1 MAVSGSRRRSGE
13 RDRLPPVLARPHPP
27 PRAIRATLSRPLPRR
42 HELVPG
48 GISRRVPG
56 DHVALVRA
64 EGDVT
69 ILGFVILVAVVLY
82 LALAFLSW
90 WARQ

>member
-1 MAVSGSRRRSGE
+1 
-13 RDRLPPVLARPHPP
+13 
-27 PRAIRATLSRPLPRR
+27 
-42 HELVPG
+42 VPG